1 MKSWIAIALALCIAL
16 PTVAAAQTGC
26 RWGSFD
32 ATRINYP
39 DGPLTGAA
47 HTTLSTIIT
56 ANGGTIAPATPAL
69 TAAYLGSV
77 NVFYT
82 SLLSTTTGTLSAAE
96 QAALQAWINA
106 GGTLI
111 VTADIFPLP
120 AYESF
125 TQVYGVTG
133 YTAIS
138 GSGNGTTVNAHPI
151 IAGVSSFN
159 YTTNSTFSYGG
170 DALRIGVDFA
180 NNTFMVVLE
189 PATGFPHAG
198 RVLVTGDHNMFT
210 NSFIGN
216 ADNTRLANNI
226 AQWACH
232 GATAVE
238 PATWGQVKSVFAR

>member
-1 MKSWIAIALALCIAL
+1 MRSLLSIAVALLLVLPALA
-16 PTVAAAQTGC
+16 AADC

-32 ATRINYP
+32 ATRINYAG
-39 DGPLTGAA
+39 GPLTGSE
-47 HTTLSTIIT
+47 HSTLRTIIT
-56 ANGGTIAPATPAL
+56 TNGGTVVPSTPAL
-69 TAAYLGSV
+69 TAAYLGGV
-77 NVFYT
+77 EVFYT
-82 SLLSTTTGTLSAAE
+82 SLLSTATGTLSAAE

-111 VTADIFPLP
+111 VTGDIFPLP

-125 TQVYGVTG
+125 TAVYGVTG
-133 YTAIS
+133 YTSIS
-138 GSGNGTTVNAHPI
+138 GVGNGTPTNAHPI
-151 IAGVSSFN
+151 IAGVTSFFYN
-159 YTTNSTFSYGG
+159 TNCTFNYGG
-170 DALRIGVDFA
+170 DALRIGLDSGGR
-180 NNTFMVVLE
+180 TFMVVLE
-189 PATGFPHAG
+189 PGTGFPHAG

-210 NSFIGN
+210 NSFIAS